1 MLNLPKG
8 MTYMALAVVAGLVAA
23 FGIQRYVAHKTYI
36 PPVATGQVV
45 VSTAEVSPG
54 NALSAGAVKV
64 VSWPKELIPPQA
76 ASGLNQ
82 VDGRVV
88 QSPIAKGEPVLFSK
102 LAPVGTSAGL
112 SSMLDDNKRAL
123 TVRVDDVI
131 GVAGFIHPRDKVDI
145 LADLKV
151 PGKDENYS
159 KIILQNITVLS
170 IGQSWDQKGD
180 GKPVLANTVTL
191 ELTPEQAEVLNLA
204 SNEGR
209 IRLALRSRRNEKTVE
224 TAGVGISGLFSNVLK
239 KEPEKAPEKEPAEP
253 TVQAPPQP
261 VKEARTV
268 EVIKGLERSKSE
280 L

>member
-8 MTYMALAVVAGLVAA
+8 MIYMALAVVAGLVAA

-54 NALSAGAVKV
+54 KALEPAGVKI

-131 GVAGFIHPRDKVDI
+131 GVAGFIHPRDKVDV
-145 LADLKV
+145 LADLKI
-151 PGKDENYS
+151 PGKDENFS
-159 KIILQNITVLS
+159 KIILQNIMVLS
-170 IGQSWDQKGD
+170 VGQSWDQRGD
-180 GKPVLANTVTL
+180 GKPKVVNTVTL
-191 ELTPEQAEVLNLA
+191 ELTPEESEVLNLA

-209 IRLALRSRRNEKTVE
+209 IRLALRSRRNERTVE
-224 TAGVGISGLFSNVLK
+224 TAGVGISGLFSGATKAK
-239 KEPEKAPEKEPAEP
+239 KEPEKEAAEP
-253 TVQAPPQP
+253 TIQVQPQP
-261 VKEARTV
+261 VKEVRSV
-268 EVIKGLERSKSE
+268 EIIKGLERSKAE
-280 L
+280 M